1 MGRSAR
7 GVKGMKV
14 RDDDY
19 VVGVSVVDEEKQLLT
34 ITEQGF
40 GKRTPFTDLKVK
52 KNRGGS
58 GVQCHNITDKT
69 GLLCSIATV
78 SDKDDLMMITDGG
91 TIIRTPVKDIPSYSR
106 AASGVIVMRLDEGRS
121 LVNFAICPNEEEAE
135 EQAAAANA
143 EIRPVEVDVDPSEI
157 HVPEDVIDA
166 DSDFE

>member
-1 MGRSAR
+1 
-7 GVKGMKV
+7 
-14 RDDDY
+14 
-19 VVGVSVVDEEKQLLT
+19 
-34 ITEQGF
+34 
-40 GKRTPFTDLKVK
+40 
-52 KNRGGS
+52 
-58 GVQCHNITDKT
+58 
-69 GLLCSIATV
+69 
-78 SDKDDLMMITDGG
+78 MMITDGG